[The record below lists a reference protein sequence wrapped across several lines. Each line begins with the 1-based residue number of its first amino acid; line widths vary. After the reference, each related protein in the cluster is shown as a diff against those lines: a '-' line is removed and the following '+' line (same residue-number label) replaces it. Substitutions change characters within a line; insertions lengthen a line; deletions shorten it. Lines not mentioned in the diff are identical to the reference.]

1 MKMHIKSSKYKKTS
15 KKYLIILLF
24 ICIAFSVLN
33 RSSIKLN
40 EKNIVNYLINQTTY
54 TGKNLF
60 LDKSKSHLKSLYNN
74 PEKHIL
80 LLKNLIKKEPVIEPV
95 VLNKKEKVVYI
106 YNTHQ
111 TEEYAPT
118 TFIEYSIRPTVM
130 ISDYIIQ
137 DILNENNYETIV
149 EERSIKEILN
159 NNKWN
164 YASSYKASR
173 IYLEDIVINNPNLKY
188 FIDVHRDSISKDK
201 TTTTINNKSYAKI
214 LFVVGLENPNYQ
226 KNLVFVEEINNCL
239 NNNYPTI
246 SKGIYKKQGP
256 GVNGIYNQDF
266 SPYTILVEMGGYE
279 NTINEVMNS
288 SVAFSTCLLEV
299 IKNH

>member
-40 EKNIVNYLINQTTY
+40 KKNLVNYLINQTTY
-54 TGKNLF
+54 SGKNLF

-130 ISDYIIQ
+130 ISNYIIQ

-239 NNNYPTI
+239 NNNYPTL